1 MASAMS
7 PNRSRGGPQPRCRL
21 PTAGRIALVATAWLT
36 LAASGRASDH
46 GSTDPEAAP
55 SFVNDVVP
63 LLTKAGCNAG
73 ACHAKA
79 GTGQNGFRLSLLGF
93 EPEEDHEQIVTAARG
108 RRIDRAAP
116 DGSLLVQ
123 KATAAVPHRGGQ
135 RLAADSAGH
144 DLLVR
149 WIAAGAPPPR
159 ADEPRLT
166 SLTVAPAEVVLRAG
180 GAAALA
186 VEAGFSDGSR
196 RDVSALALYESAD
209 AGRVSV
215 DESGTIRAI
224 GPVGRSAI
232 MVRYGGMVSVSSA
245 LVPRDGPAPVY
256 PEPRTFVDRHVFATL
271 ARLGIPVADE
281 CADATFLRRV
291 SLDLT
296 GSLPTPEQARA
307 FLSSTAADR
316 RDRLVDELLAS
327 AEHADFFAGKWTA
340 LLKNR
345 RDETSDIT
353 GTFAFHA
360 WVRDSFLTNKPFD
373 RFVRE
378 LLAATGSVVGNPP
391 VAWYKRVRDPKTQA
405 EDVAQ
410 LFLGVRLQCAQCHHH
425 PFERWSQTDHL
436 AFTAFFAQVGRRP
449 SGIRGEDLIFHRRG
463 SAAAVHPRSGA
474 SIPPAPLGGPVP
486 TITPDDDPRLAL
498 AAWITAPDNPWFARA
513 LANRTWKH
521 FLGRGLVEPEDDL
534 RETNPAS
541 DPLLL
546 DALAADFVAGG
557 HDLRRLYRTIVTSR
571 VYQLAGRAAVAEADQ
586 GFAAYRP
593 RRLSAE
599 VLLDAIDR
607 VTGSRTG
614 FANLPAGTRAIA
626 LPDNSYTQSSPFL
639 RVFGR
644 PDNASV
650 CECERND
657 TPSFTQSLHMLN
669 AAGIRTKLTAADGW
683 AARAAADARPT
694 SALVHELTLTALS
707 REPRPEEVLLAGTFV
722 DAPAPSGA
730 DPATVRRERFED
742 LVWALLDTKE
752 FLFNH

>member
-1 MASAMS
+1 MAATVS
-7 PNRSRGGPQPRCRL
+7 PRCTTRE
-21 PTAGRIALVATAWLT
+21 PCGRGPWVRRVVFVAAALQ
-36 LAASGRASDH
+36 LAAATGAAA
-46 GSTDPEAAP
+46 DPGGGAPPAP

-93 EPEEDHEQIVTAARG
+93 EPEEDHEQIVTAGRG

-116 DGSLLVQ
+116 EESLLVQ
-123 KATAAVPHRGGQ
+123 KAIAAVPHRGGQ
-135 RLAADSAGH
+135 RLAADSAGR
-144 DLLVR
+144 DLLLR
-149 WIAAGAPPPR
+149 WISAGAPGPR

-166 SLTVAPAEVVLRAG
+166 TLTVAPAEIVLRAG
-180 GAAALA
+180 GEASLA
-186 VEAGFSDGSR
+186 VEAGYSDGTR
-196 RDVSALALYESAD
+196 RDVSTMALYESAD
-209 AGRVSV
+209 AGRVAV
-215 DESGTIRAI
+215 DESGTIRAV
-224 GPVGRSAI
+224 GPVGRTAI
-232 MVRYGGMVSVSSA
+232 MVRYGGLVAVTSA
-245 LVPRDGPAPVY
+245 LVPREGPVPVY
-256 PEPRTFVDRHVFATL
+256 PAPRNEIDRHVFATL

-281 CADATFLRRV
+281 CDDATFLRRV

-296 GSLPTPEQARA
+296 GSLPTPERARA

-316 RDRLVDELLAS
+316 RDALVDELLAS

-345 RDETSDIT
+345 RDESSDIT

-360 WVRDSFLTNKPFD
+360 WVRDSFLANKPFD
-373 RFVRE
+373 RSVRE

-436 AFTAFFAQVGRRP
+436 AFTAFFSQVGRRP

-474 SIPPAPLGGPVP
+474 TIPPAPLGTPAP
-486 TITPDDDPRLAL
+486 PLTPDDDPRLAL

-541 DPLLL
+541 DPSLL
-546 DALAADFVAGG
+546 DTLAADFVAGG
-557 HDLRRLYRTIVTSR
+557 YDLRRLYRTIVTSR
-571 VYQLAGRAAVAEADQ
+571 VYQLAARAAAAEADQ

-650 CECERND
+650 CECERDD

-669 AAGIRTKLTAADGW
+669 ATGIRAKLSAADGW
-683 AARAAADARPT
+683 AARAAADPRPT

-722 DAPAPSGA
+722 DAAAPAGA
-730 DPATVRRERFED
+730 DPAVVRRERFED

>member
-1 MASAMS
+1 MATVTRSTNSAIS
-7 PNRSRGGPQPRCRL
+7 L
-21 PTAGRIALVATAWLT
+21 ALVAGL
-36 LAASGRASDH
+36 LALVVP
-46 GSTDPEAAP
+46 GSAAAAP
-55 SFVNDVVP
+55 PAVSFTHDVVP
-63 LLTKAGCNAG
+63 ILTKAGCNAG

-93 EPEEDHEQIVTAARG
+93 EPAEDHEQIVTAARG
-108 RRIDRAAP
+108 RRIDTAAP
-116 DGSLLVQ
+116 EESLLLR
-123 KATAAVPHRGGQ
+123 KATAALPHGGGQ
-135 RLAADSAGH
+135 RLVPGSPEHA
-144 DLLVR
+144 LVVR
-149 WIAAGAPPPR
+149 WIAAGAPPPHP
-159 ADEPRLT
+159 DEPRLT
-166 SLTVAPAEVVLRAG
+166 SLSVDPPEALLRAG
-180 GAAALA
+180 AHRPLVVHAGYADGA
-186 VEAGFSDGSR
+186 R

-209 AGRVSV
+209 PGRVTV
-215 DESGTIRAI
+215 DEAGVIRAV
-224 GPVGRSAI
+224 GPVGRTAV
-232 MVRYGGMVSVSSA
+232 MVRYGGLVAVTRA
-245 LVPRDGPAPVY
+245 LVPSGRPPVDF
-256 PEPRTFVDRHVFATL
+256 PEPRSFIDRLVFANL
-271 ARLGIPVADE
+271 ARLGIPVAAD
-281 CADATFLRRV
+281 CDDATFLRRV

-296 GSLPTPEQARA
+296 GSLPTVERTRE
-307 FLSSTAADR
+307 FLAATSPDR

-327 AEHADFFAGKWTA
+327 PAHADFFAGKWTA

-360 WVRDSFLTNKPFD
+360 WVRDAFLTNKPFD

-425 PFERWSQTDHL
+425 PFERWSQSDHL

-463 SAAAVHPRSGA
+463 TATATHPRSGA
-474 SIPPAPLGGPVP
+474 TLLPTPLAAAPVAL
-486 TITPDDDPRLAL
+486 TPDDDPRLAL
-498 AAWITAPDNPWFARA
+498 ADWLTAADNPWFARA
-513 LANRTWKH
+513 FVNRTWKH

-541 DPLLL
+541 DPELL
-546 DALAADFVAGG
+546 DALAADFVATGF
-557 HDLRRLYRTIVTSR
+557 DVRRLHGTIVRSR
-571 VYQLAGRAAVAEADQ
+571 VYQLASRAADEATGGTAA
-586 GFAAYRP
+586 GFAAFRP

-607 VTGSRTG
+607 VAGSRTG
-614 FANLPAGTRAIA
+614 FANLPAGTPAIA
-626 LPDNSYTQSSPFL
+626 LPDNAYTQSSPFL

-657 TPSFTQSLHMLN
+657 TPSFAQSLHLLN
-669 AAGIRTKLTAADGW
+669 AAGIREKLAAADGF
-683 AARAAADARPT
+683 AARAAVDPRPT
-694 SALVHELTLTALS
+694 SALVHELTLAALC

-722 DAPAPSGA
+722 DAPLPAGA
-730 DPATVRRERFED
+730 DRATVRRERFED
-742 LVWALLDTKE
+742 LLWALLDTKE